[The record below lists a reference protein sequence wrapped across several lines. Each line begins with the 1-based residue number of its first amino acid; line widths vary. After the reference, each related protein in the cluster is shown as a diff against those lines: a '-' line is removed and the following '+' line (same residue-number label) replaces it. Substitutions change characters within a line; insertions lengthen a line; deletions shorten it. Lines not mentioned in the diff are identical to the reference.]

1 LKFYT
6 SRKVER
12 NKKRSNKRRKK
23 ALIEGQLV
31 GPLTID
37 DPDDQ
42 WLDLLITSD
51 KGMKDEYG

>member
-1 LKFYT
+1 LKFYA

-12 NKKRSNKRRKK
+12 NKKRANKRRKK

-37 DPDDQ
+37 DPDD
-42 WLDLLITSD
+42 
-51 KGMKDEYG
+51 